1 MIRQVRRT
9 AKIASPLMAMA
20 YARLVLVR
28 LGHVLLIAA
37 LLVATGGHWAVLQTV
52 AWTNMLAENLQT
64 GSWSEALTRTFD
76 GKHPCTMCK
85 QISAG
90 KKSEKK
96 AEFPSPAAKLEFVS
110 ERPTLAFAAPTDF
123 HLLTVL
129 TVPLTSWTEAPPTP
143 PPLAV

>member
-52 AWTNMLAENLQT
+52 AWTNMLADNLQT
-64 GSWSEALTRTFD
+64 GSLSEALIRTFD

-96 AEFPSPAAKLEFVS
+96 TEFPSPAAKLEFVS
-110 ERPTLAFAAPTDF
+110 ERPTLVFAAPTDF
-123 HLLTVL
+123 DLLTVL
-129 TVPLTSWTEAPPTP
+129 TEPLTSWTEAPPTP